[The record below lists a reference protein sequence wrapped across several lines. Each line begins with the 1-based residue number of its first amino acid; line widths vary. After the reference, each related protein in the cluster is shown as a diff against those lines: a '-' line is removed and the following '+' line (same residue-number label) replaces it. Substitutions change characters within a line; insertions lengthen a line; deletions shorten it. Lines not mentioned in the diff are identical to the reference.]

1 MQDYAKQKWDQIVK
15 VKDFLAFIEDPQID
29 VKEFMNTLVDPEQSG
44 FWVGAHVKFNIDV
57 EKILSEPPEI
67 AHTDVSH
74 ITRTSS
80 EREDHARYNFTN
92 GYDRHRPTPDLLRIA
107 SALGFNSNPSCHINN
122 QPPGTLMHRHVD
134 FVSCYMFE
142 QGDQTEF
149 LNSDYDKQKRQPK
162 YHKDIWRCFVA
173 LDDWH
178 PGQIVNFEPGF
189 WTKWKKGDVL
199 FFDWRNTPH
208 STANCGRDNRPLLK
222 ITGIVDDDSYILESR
237 KNGSIKQI
245 TV

>member
-1 MQDYAKQKWDQIVK
+1 MQDYAKQKWDEISK
-15 VKDFLAFIEDPQID
+15 VRDFLAFLEDPK
-29 VKEFMNTLVDPEQSG
+29 VNVSEFMNTLVDPTKSG
-44 FWVGAHVKFNIDV
+44 FWVGAHVEFDIDV
-57 EKILSEPPEI
+57 DAIISDKPEI
-67 AHTDVSH
+67 SHTEISNT
-74 ITRTSS
+74 TRTAS
-80 EREDHARYNFTN
+80 EIEHHHKYNFTN
-92 GYDRHRPTPDLLRIA
+92 GYDRHRPSPELLKIA

-122 QPPGTLMHRHVD
+122 QLPGTLMHRHID
-134 FVSCYMFE
+134 FVSCYTYE
-142 QGDQTEF
+142 QGNESDF
-149 LNSDYDKQKRQPK
+149 LDRDYDKQRRQPK
-162 YHKDIWRCFVA
+162 NQKDIWRCFVA

-208 STANCGRDNRPLLK
+208 STANCGINNRPLLK
-222 ITGIVDDDSYILESR
+222 ITGTVDDDSYIRESR